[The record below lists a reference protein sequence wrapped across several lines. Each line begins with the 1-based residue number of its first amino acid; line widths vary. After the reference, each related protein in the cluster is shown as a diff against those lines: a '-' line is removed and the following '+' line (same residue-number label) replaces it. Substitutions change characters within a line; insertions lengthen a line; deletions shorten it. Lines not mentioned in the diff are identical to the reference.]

1 MLRRANWTCVHL
13 ISRHT
18 AAQNGSQRTNT
29 VAASVIDVHYEWE
42 QLADRVY
49 RCRLPFL
56 DVTVGLVHGAAA
68 VLLIDCGTTL
78 AEARGIAEDVREL
91 TGAEVTH
98 LVMTH
103 HHFDH
108 ILGSGGF
115 PGAQTYSAAPVAL
128 ALSSGVDTVRA
139 YALQYGADPGDLDR
153 AIAAVRVPDH
163 VIWNVD
169 IDLGDRSVDIDLGDR
184 SVDIDL
190 GDRSVDIDLGDRS
203 VRVEHLGR
211 GHTDHDLIVVV
222 PTSGPGPVVF
232 CGDLIEESADP
243 AIDDGSDVAAW
254 PQTLERVLAMGG
266 DGARYVP
273 GHGAVVNAEFVRR
286 QRDWLADRARATP
299 NR

>member
-18 AAQNGSQRTNT
+18 VAQNGSQRTNP
-29 VAASVIDVHYEWE
+29 VAASVIAVNYEWE

-56 DVTVGLVHGAAA
+56 DVTVGLVHGSAA

-78 AEARGIAEDVREL
+78 AEARGIAGDVREL
-91 TGAEVTH
+91 TGAQVTH

-115 PGAQTYSAAPVAL
+115 PGAQTYAAAPVAE
-128 ALSSGVDTVRA
+128 ALSTGIDAVRA

-153 AIAAVRVPDH
+153 AIAAVKPPDR
-163 VIWNVD
+163 VIWNA
-169 IDLGDRSVDIDLGDR
+169 
-184 SVDIDL
+184 
-190 GDRSVDIDLGDRS
+190 DIDLGDRS
-203 VRVEHLGR
+203 VRVEHVGR
-211 GHTDHDLIVVV
+211 GHTDHDLIVVG

-243 AIDDGSDVAAW
+243 AIDAGSDVAAW

-266 DGARYVP
+266 DHARYVP
-273 GHGAVVNAEFVRR
+273 GHGAVVDAEFVRR
-286 QRDWLADRARATP
+286 QRDWLADRT
-299 NR
+299 

>member
-18 AAQNGSQRTNT
+18 AAQNGSQRTNP
-29 VAASVIDVHYEWE
+29 VAASVIAVNYEWE

-78 AEARGIAEDVREL
+78 AEAHGIAEDVREL
-91 TGAEVTH
+91 TGADVTH

-115 PGAQTYSAAPVAL
+115 PGAQTYAAAPVAL

-163 VIWNVD
+163 VIENAD
-169 IDLGDRSVDIDLGDR
+169 IGLGDLSVDIDLGE
-184 SVDIDL
+184 L
-190 GDRSVDIDLGDRS
+190 S
-203 VRVEHLGR
+203 VRVEHVGR

-286 QRDWLADRARATP
+286 QRDWLADRA
-299 NR
+299 

>member
-18 AAQNGSQRTNT
+18 AAQNGSQRTNP
-29 VAASVIDVHYEWE
+29 VAASVIAVNYEWE

-56 DVTVGLVHGAAA
+56 DVTVGLVHGSAA

-78 AEARGIAEDVREL
+78 AEAHGIAEDVREL
-91 TGAEVTH
+91 TGADVTH

-115 PGAQTYSAAPVAL
+115 PGAQTYAAAPVAL

-153 AIAAVRVPDH
+153 AIAAVRVPDR
-163 VIWNVD
+163 VIENAD
-169 IDLGDRSVDIDLGDR
+169 IDLGDLSVDIDLGE
-184 SVDIDL
+184 L
-190 GDRSVDIDLGDRS
+190 S
-203 VRVEHLGR
+203 VRVEHVGR

-286 QRDWLADRARATP
+286 QRDWLADRA
-299 NR
+299 

>member
-1 MLRRANWTCVHL
+1 MRQRKNWTCVHL

-18 AAQNGSQRTNT
+18 TAQNGSRRTNP
-29 VAASVIDVHYEWE
+29 VAASVIVVNYEWE
-42 QLADRVY
+42 CLADRVY

-78 AEARGIAEDVREL
+78 AEARGIAGDVREL

-115 PGAQTYSAAPVAL
+115 PGVQTYAAAPVAL
-128 ALSSGVDTVRA
+128 ALSTGIDAVRT
-139 YALQYGADPGDLDR
+139 YALRYGADPGDLDR
-153 AIAAVRVPDH
+153 AIAAVREPDH
-163 VIWNVD
+163 VIWNAD
-169 IDLGDRSVDIDLGDR
+169 IDLGDRI
-184 SVDIDL
+184 I
-190 GDRSVDIDLGDRS
+190 
-203 VRVEHLGR
+203 RVEHPGR

-243 AIDDGSDVAAW
+243 VIDGGSDVAAW

-266 DGARYVP
+266 DDARYVP
-273 GHGAVVNAEFVRR
+273 GHGAVVDAEFVRR
-286 QRDWLADRARATP
+286 QRDWLDERV
-299 NR
+299 